1 MAWIEPADIVAVFPT
16 DASTEGLIAH
26 VQALAEV
33 VIGEQTEP
41 VTSQLAAVMVQI
53 THRFYLATDADGN
66 IVQETLGPHSY
77 TRSSTS
83 GFGLTNAERALLKQA
98 IGESVLWVQ
107 PFTRGP
113 LETANTPFAP
123 VDPAAFETD
132 PS

>member
-66 IVQETLGPHSY
+66 IVQETLVKGRPRPQGKPVPI
-77 TRSSTS
+77 RSLAGGWRS
-83 GFGLTNAERALLKQA
+83 R
-98 IGESVLWVQ
+98 
-107 PFTRGP
+107 
-113 LETANTPFAP
+113 
-123 VDPAAFETD
+123 
-132 PS
+132 